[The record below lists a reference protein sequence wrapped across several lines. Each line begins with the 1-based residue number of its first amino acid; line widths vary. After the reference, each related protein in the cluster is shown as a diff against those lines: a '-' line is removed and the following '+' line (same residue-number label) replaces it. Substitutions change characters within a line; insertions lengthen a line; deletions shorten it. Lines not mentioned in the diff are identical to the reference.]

1 MVSATHHPGL
11 GDIGPFANAIAGQYR
26 IERELGSGGTATVYL
41 ATDLKHERRVAIKV
55 LHPEL
60 GAWLGADR
68 FLTEIRIMARLQH
81 PHILPLLDSGEA
93 TFELPERGEGRSLL
107 YYVMPYVEGETL
119 RARLRREQQL
129 PVSEAVR
136 IAKELVAALSYAHAR
151 GVIHRDIKPENVL
164 LAMPHAG
171 SPAPAL
177 LADFGIARALESS
190 AERLTGTGVT
200 VGTAGYMS
208 PEQATGE
215 REVDGRSDVYALGC
229 VLYEML
235 AGEPPFTGPNPRA
248 ILAKSLADPVR
259 PVGRIRD
266 GIPTYVETALA
277 TALGR
282 VPADRFPDMSAFGAA
297 LDAPASVG
305 RDHAATGAETREVT
319 RGSTDS
325 RLVAGKHRLDSWK
338 EVAAYLGRGVRTVQR
353 WERDEGLPVHRLA
366 HEKRGSIYAYSDE
379 VDAWWRSRRV
389 TLSAERSDE
398 DVAVTRTTP
407 TAPTTPRPDR
417 LTWISAATFWPALSS
432 DGRLLAYV
440 SDGGRDGA
448 VPQIWLQQI
457 GGSAV
462 CLTSG
467 VRERSFLSFS
477 ADDTRLVFT
486 ATDDAGPNVYTMP
499 TLGGE
504 PKLLKRAARAG
515 RPSPDGKWL
524 AYLAL
529 DDAAGVRIAGL
540 DGTTERTIAPGLI
553 DVSFA
558 IWSPDTK
565 HVLVQAHADPAIET
579 DYWIISIDGSV
590 VEDTGILQRL
600 RAQGL
605 MPLTLPAAWVS
616 DSLVFTVITPRG
628 VTLWRQRLAP
638 STLRATGDPD
648 HLTRG
653 TEYDTFVTGASGRIA
668 FVSTHPDQNLWSVAI
683 DPVSGMA
690 RGALRRLT
698 RGPGFVAQLSV
709 SQDPPTLAY
718 FCARPAIAGLKL
730 RNLASGAETDFSPEP
745 PLDYGFP
752 ALSPSGRQ
760 LAYGAR
766 SQGARAMRPIFIA
779 TLPDGP
785 ARKLADDC
793 GGRPRQWIDE
803 RLVVVE
809 RFGAR
814 LHSVALL
821 DTVSGDQRDVLSSPE
836 QSITNARVS
845 PDGEWI
851 AFDAARPGGPPTV
864 FVARLR
870 PQEAVPQ
877 DDWRVIDRSA
887 SHPFWSA
894 DGSILYDL
902 PTTPSRDLRNVVR
915 AHRFDASVGG
925 SLGEPFTAFTSAE
938 MVVPAN
944 ITAIA
949 PVATRDEIIL
959 VLGDF
964 RGDVW
969 MMDL

>member
-1 MVSATHHPGL
+1 MVSATHQPDL
-11 GDIGPFANAIAGQYR
+11 GDIGPFAIAVAGQYR
-26 IERELGSGGTATVYL
+26 IERELGSGGMATVYL
-41 ATDLKHERRVAIKV
+41 AIDLKHQRRVAIKV
-55 LHPEL
+55 LHPKL
-60 GAWLGADR
+60 GAWLGAER
-68 FLTEIRIMARLQH
+68 FLTEIRITARLQH

-93 TFELPERGEGRSLL
+93 SAGPPGRREGPSFL

-129 PVSEAVR
+129 PVTEAVR
-136 IAKELVAALSYAHAR
+136 IAKELAAALSYAHAH

-164 LAMPHAG
+164 LAEPNAG

-177 LADFGIARALESS
+177 LADFGIARALDSPGD
-190 AERLTGTGVT
+190 RLTGTGVT
-200 VGTAGYMS
+200 VGTAAYMS

-215 REVDGRSDVYALGC
+215 REIDGRSDVYSLGC

-266 GIPTYVETALA
+266 GIPPSIEAALA

-282 VPADRFPDMSAFGAA
+282 TPADRFPDMSAFGAA
-297 LDAPASVG
+297 LEAPSSVG
-305 RDHAATGAETREVT
+305 LERSAATLEAPEVT
-319 RGSTDS
+319 RGRSKS
-325 RLVAGKHRLDSWK
+325 LVAAGRRLDSWK

-366 HEKRGSIYAYSDE
+366 HAKRGSIYAYSHE
-379 VDAWWRSRRV
+379 VDAWWERRRV
-389 TLSAERSDE
+389 TLSAEKSDDE
-398 DVAVTRTTP
+398 VAATP
-407 TAPTTPRPDR
+407 STPRLDR

-440 SDGGRDGA
+440 SDGGREGTS
-448 VPQIWLQQI
+448 PQIWLQQI
-457 GGSAV
+457 GGSAL
-462 CLTSG
+462 CLTMG
-467 VRERSFLSFS
+467 TRERSFLSFS

-486 ATDDAGPNVYTMP
+486 ATDDSGQNVYTMP
-499 TLGGE
+499 ALGGE

-524 AYLAL
+524 AYLSL
-529 DDAAGVRIAGL
+529 DEPAGVRIAAM
-540 DGTTERTIAPGLI
+540 DGTTDRTIAPSLI

-558 IWSPDTK
+558 IWSPDSK
-565 HVLVQAHADPAIET
+565 YVLVQAHSDPTMES
-579 DYWIISIDGSV
+579 DYWIACIDGSV
-590 VEDTGILQRL
+590 VESTGILQRL

-605 MPLTLPAAWVS
+605 MPLTFPAAWVS
-616 DSLVFTVITPRG
+616 DSLVFTLITPTG
-628 VTLWRQRLAP
+628 VTLWRQRLSPA
-638 STLRATGDPD
+638 TLRATGEPER
-648 HLTRG
+648 LTRG
-653 TEYDTFVTGASGRIA
+653 TEFDCFVTGASGRLA
-668 FVSTHPDQNLWSVAI
+668 FVSTHPDQNLWSVVI

-690 RGALRRLT
+690 HGSLRRLT

-709 SQDPPTLAY
+709 SQDVSPTLAY
-718 FCARPAIAGLKL
+718 FCARPGSVGLKL
-730 RNLASGAETDFSPEP
+730 RALTSGAETDFAPEP

-752 ALSPSGRQ
+752 AISPSGRQ

-785 ARKLADDC
+785 YRKLGDDC

-803 RLVVVE
+803 RLVVLE
-809 RFGAR
+809 RLGAR

-821 DTVSGDQRDVLSSPE
+821 DTVSGDQRDILSSPE

-864 FVARLR
+864 FAARLR
-870 PQEAVPQ
+870 MHESIQQV
-877 DDWRVIDRSA
+877 DWLVVDKSA

-894 DGSILYDL
+894 DGSVLYYL
-902 PTTPSRDLRNVVR
+902 PTTPSSELRNVVR
-915 AHRFDASVGG
+915 ARRFDPSSVA
-925 SLGEPFTAFTSAE
+925 LGEPFTAFTSAE

-944 ITAIA
+944 ITGIA
-949 PVATRDEIIL
+949 PVATRAEIIF

-969 MMDL
+969 MMEL